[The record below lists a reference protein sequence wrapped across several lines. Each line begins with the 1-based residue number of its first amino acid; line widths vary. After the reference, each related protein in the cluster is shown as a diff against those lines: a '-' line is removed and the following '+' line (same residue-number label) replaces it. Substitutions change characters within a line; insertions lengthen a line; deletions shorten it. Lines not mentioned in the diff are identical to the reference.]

1 MNIFDG
7 INDDEF
13 ELLTKC
19 LQAVKKTYKKDEIIF
34 DIGDLVTSAAY
45 ILEGSVQLAKDDYTG
60 NKIIINHL
68 SKGDTFAEAM
78 VFDGWEEGAV
88 WAKAIGES
96 CILFLNFE
104 KIFSICSN
112 SCRLHKKLISNIIK
126 IISLKN
132 LDLRERIELLSKKSL
147 RERILYMLHKAKL
160 NSKSSIFKIPFSREQ
175 MAEYICADRS
185 ALSRELSRMKRE
197 GLIDYHKNMFKF
209 PKN

>member
-13 ELLTKC
+13 GLLTKC

-34 DIGDLVTSAAY
+34 DIGDRVKSAAY
-45 ILEGSVQLAKDDYTG
+45 ILEGSVQLAKDDYAG

-78 VFDGWEEGAV
+78 VFAGAEESAV
-88 WAKAIGES
+88 RAKAIEES

-104 KIFSICSN
+104 KILSTCSN
-112 SCRLHKKLISNIIK
+112 SCRFHKKLISNIIK

-132 LDLRERIELLSKKSL
+132 LDLRERIELLSRKNF
-147 RERILYMLHKAKL
+147 MH
-160 NSKSSIFKIPFSREQ
+160 
-175 MAEYICADRS
+175 
-185 ALSRELSRMKRE
+185 AL
-197 GLIDYHKNMFKF
+197 
-209 PKN
+209 

>member
-78 VFDGWEEGAV
+78 VFAGLEESAV
-88 WAKAIGES
+88 
-96 CILFLNFE
+96 C
-104 KIFSICSN
+104 
-112 SCRLHKKLISNIIK
+112 
-126 IISLKN
+126 
-132 LDLRERIELLSKKSL
+132 
-147 RERILYMLHKAKL
+147 
-160 NSKSSIFKIPFSREQ
+160 
-175 MAEYICADRS
+175 
-185 ALSRELSRMKRE
+185 ALS
-197 GLIDYHKNMFKF
+197 LIHI
-209 PKN
+209 